1 MENISIPTY
10 YKISQEDFE
19 KTKTLE
25 KVKVECQQC
34 FNIFETTKKNI
45 LKGYKQRQTF
55 VRFCSADCSAKS
67 RSKNNSVTVV
77 CDNCSTTFT
86 RTLSEFNKSDNHF
99 CSRSC
104 SASFNNTKKPK
115 RKLTRTCVECSEVV
129 FTYRHMRCEKHHNI
143 YKQNKYINK
152 TIGEYRSK
160 LSVKGKHPSWL
171 NSHVRLF
178 AKSWNKDLLKLPCAK
193 CNYTRHVELAH
204 IKGISTYPDSELL
217 SVVNAKENLIALC
230 PTCHWEFD
238 NGYREEFK
246 DLLVN
251 LGKNY
256 SEA

>member
-1 MENISIPTY
+1 
-10 YKISQEDFE
+10 
-19 KTKTLE
+19 
-25 KVKVECQQC
+25 
-34 FNIFETTKKNI
+34 
-45 LKGYKQRQTF
+45 
-55 VRFCSADCSAKS
+55 
-67 RSKNNSVTVV
+67 
-77 CDNCSTTFT
+77 
-86 RTLSEFNKSDNHF
+86 
-99 CSRSC
+99 
-104 SASFNNTKKPK
+104 
-115 RKLTRTCVECSEVV
+115 
-129 FTYRHMRCEKHHNI
+129 MRCEKHHNI

-256 SEA
+256 SEAKHS